1 MLFLKTYMLYVFHVK
16 PYSIRF
22 FPLLT
27 YSVSFLAYVESA
39 FVLLFVVM
47 SFLNMLFALSLLFLA
62 SISSQV
68 VVPYFLVLVPRLLII
83 GFFLPIALH
92 MSDRLIH
99 YHYKL
104 HIISPLQAFLYPMFP
119 L

>member
-1 MLFLKTYMLYVFHVK
+1 MLLLKTYMSYVFLVK
-16 PYSIRF
+16 PYPIHL
-22 FPLLT
+22 FPLITDSLG
-27 YSVSFLAYVESA
+27 FLAYVGTP

-47 SFLNMLFALSLLFLA
+47 SFLKMLFALSLLFLV

-104 HIISPLQAFLYPMFP
+104 HIISPLQAFLYPMF
-119 L
+119 LL